1 METNAIEIRGL
12 TKRYKDFALEDLN
25 LSLPAGC
32 VLGLVGENGA
42 GKSTT
47 IRLIMDAL
55 ERDSGTVI
63 SEFESLKIVSPIT
76 VCADIDLVLLQCSLF
91 HLVEISFSGTVSRSR
106 PR

>member
-1 METNAIEIRGL
+1 MDSNAIEIRGL

-25 LSLPAGC
+25 LDLPYGC

-55 ERDSGTVI
+55 ERDG
-63 SEFESLKIVSPIT
+63 
-76 VCADIDLVLLQCSLF
+76 
-91 HLVEISFSGTVSRSR
+91 GTVSVLGADNRRIRPPMRSGLR
-106 PR
+106 GWSCRRGRNSRSTPGA